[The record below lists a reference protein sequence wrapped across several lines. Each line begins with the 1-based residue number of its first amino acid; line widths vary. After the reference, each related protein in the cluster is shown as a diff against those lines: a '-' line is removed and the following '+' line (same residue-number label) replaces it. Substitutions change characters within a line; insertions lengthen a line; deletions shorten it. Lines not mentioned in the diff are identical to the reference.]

1 MFNKNGSIPI
11 TSCILLLLLM
21 LLMVMMM
28 MLVMIIVMM
37 YLLRGEDCETN
48 ADTDRG
54 S

>member
-11 TSCILLLLLM
+11 TSCILLL